1 MSNLEDDMDLVPTA
15 QPEEEED
22 QEEEYADQEEEEQD
36 AEEEEATATEAVEAL
51 VEEEEKDFVEN
62 DNTAREEGE
71 EGEDNETSMVE
82 RQEPEQ
88 ERELVEEDEQEVE
101 FPQIVQR
108 EPSAVALAMPMSPSR
123 NSPTLDDTN
132 NSNNT
137 APLTPTTQANLEP
150 SATVKYLLEPS
161 HQVITIACSLKTL
174 VKDLRSQLAS
184 QLKMRS
190 DYIRFILHDEGLLEF
205 NYYFL
210 NKIRFYF

>member
-1 MSNLEDDMDLVPTA
+1 MSNLDDDMDLVPTA

-22 QEEEYADQEEEEQD
+22 QAEEYAGQEEQEKN
-36 AEEEEATATEAVEAL
+36 AEEEEATATEVVEVVA
-51 VEEEEKDFVEN
+51 EEEEKYFVEN
-62 DNTAREEGE
+62 DNTTRE
-71 EGEDNETSMVE
+71 DHETSMVE

-88 ERELVEEDEQEVE
+88 ERELVEEDEEEAQ

-108 EPSAVALAMPMSPSR
+108 EPSAVAALAMPISPSR

-132 NSNNT
+132 DSNNT

-174 VKDLRSQLAS
+174 MKDLRSQLAS

-190 DYIRFILHDEGLLEF
+190 DYIRFILHDEGLLKLSC
-205 NYYFL
+205 YFL
-210 NKIRFYF
+210 NKIRIKF